1 MFQVSC
7 VDSEMILKKSFAL
20 LSLIYFLVEKPEIH
34 FKDSMLLQLK
44 CQLIQTSNK
53 AAFIYLRILH
63 F

>member
-34 FKDSMLLQLK
+34 LANFCFSEIAQNNPTKGVVE
-44 CQLIQTSNK
+44 
-53 AAFIYLRILH
+53 
-63 F
+63 